1 MGRLPYRRF
10 FHPIILSVLDT
21 SIPLNVEAIRRA
33 VSIKLGKDVSWNT
46 VKKYLDE
53 LLETGKIEQVQAG
66 KILMY
71 KKKIQWMEKIEIVK
85 KFLEMKVQL
94 TPSALEKIFLNQEV
108 IPQLEEIVRKE
119 NIFIL
124 DESFVDKVLTQK
136 KGKIEIFIP
145 KFKES
150 FTIEDVISYLKARFE
165 ILSSIIQK
173 NNLLKN
179 LVSISRVEK
188 IKNNESFSLIGMVKD
203 KTTYS
208 ITLEDFSGSITTGL
222 ERSEVEKLFIDDV
235 IGIEAVKEEGKLK
248 GKKIYFP
255 SLSFFRKISNKKIN
269 VKEGLVEIDDET
281 IEIPKT
287 EVAKIFFNDS
297 FIISIDSSVI
307 KPYQMKDKTLIE
319 TLISLLERRHLN
331 PSFFISK
338 KIYEEDPFLLKD
350 IPDAIIVRN
359 AGNFERRIYKG
370 VELVTLL

>member
-1 MGRLPYRRF
+1 
-10 FHPIILSVLDT
+10 
-21 SIPLNVEAIRRA
+21 
-33 VSIKLGKDVSWNT
+33 
-46 VKKYLDE
+46 
-53 LLETGKIEQVQAG
+53 
-66 KILMY
+66 
-71 KKKIQWMEKIEIVK
+71 MEKIEIVK

-108 IPQLEEIVRKE
+108 MPQLEEIVRKE

-287 EVAKIFFNDS
+287 EVAKIFFNNS